1 MRTSLPDTT
10 PCVGPLGSVMVP
22 VTSKL
27 PEYRDPVCLI
37 VISIAPLPRLG
48 LLATHV
54 PTHLPVTSTVG
65 AVVAGP
71 TPPAHPPAAST
82 TRTTMTA
89 ERLFMTD
96 LLFLDLRSSRSAL
109 SGISLLAACLTA
121 CDDPVALLGLLAAPL
136 PQRAAPEPF

>member
-48 LLATHV
+48 LLAAHV

-65 AVVAGP
+65 ATVAGP
-71 TPPAHPPAAST
+71 TPPAHPAPAST
-82 TRTTMTA
+82 TRTIIITTGF
-89 ERLFMTD
+89 FMAD
-96 LLFLDLRSSRSAL
+96 LPS
-109 SGISLLAACLTA
+109 
-121 CDDPVALLGLLAAPL
+121 
-136 PQRAAPEPF
+136 